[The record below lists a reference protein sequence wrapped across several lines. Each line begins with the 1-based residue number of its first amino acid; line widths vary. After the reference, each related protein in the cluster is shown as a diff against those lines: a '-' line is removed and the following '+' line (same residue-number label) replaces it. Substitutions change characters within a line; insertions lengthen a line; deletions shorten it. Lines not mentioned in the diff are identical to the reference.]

1 MRQLTARLIWPIL
14 PALVLEAVSTGDS
27 WAGELWVANGKSANV
42 SVIDT
47 ASLEVIA
54 TIPAD
59 KGPHNVT
66 ISPDGKLALVANVGA
81 NNVTFIDAVG
91 KKVLT
96 NVAAGGPRTHHVSVS
111 PDGRTA
117 VASNMGGDTVTLID
131 IRLAKNIGSI
141 TTDRGALMS
150 VYSPDGEY
158 LYVVN
163 AKAGTVSVVEEHF
176 REIIGYEGICANKRL
191 AACLG

>member
-1 MRQLTARLIWPIL
+1 MQPI
-14 PALVLEAVSTGDS
+14 
-27 WAGELWVANGKSANV
+27 GKSANV

-47 ASLEVIA
+47 TSLEVIA

-81 NNVTFIDAVG
+81 NNVTFIDAVA
-91 KKVLT
+91 KKVLA
-96 NVAAGGPRTHHVSVS
+96 NVPAAGPRTHHVSVS

-141 TTDRGALMS
+141 TTDKGALMS
-150 VYSPDGEY
+150 VYSPDGQF

-163 AKAGTVSVVEEHF
+163 AKAATISVVEEHF
-176 REIIGYEGICANKRL
+176 REVIGVLPGEKDMRAFVPTRDWL
-191 AACLG
+191 HAWVSACSQSGSRQTSA